1 MYVQMYMCLHVY
13 VCVRSFP
20 FCSSACTRK
29 CFARP
34 KKEPAKKRAGAL
46 IATQDFG
53 LEALELWGVQHAC
66 VLEAF
71 QF

>member
-20 FCSSACTRK
+20 FYSSACTGK

-34 KKEPAKKRAGAL
+34 KKEPAKK
-46 IATQDFG
+46 G
-53 LEALELWGVQHAC
+53 LGL
-66 VLEAF
+66 
-71 QF
+71 